1 MATSLVLGEV
11 RELSNVSPEIVI
23 SPCSGRVFLPSRRI
37 KRGSLCFR
45 FCPEQPRQGV
55 SAMRSVSGL
64 SVFFSLACAFC
75 HATVSLPGEEPMR
88 VHKDDGWSWGDPVYG
103 QAISI
108 STGKPAYPPSERIV
122 LNICLR
128 NTGTVPVRFP
138 TDDPLLEYRIK
149 VLLPDGK
156 KAPTTLRGT
165 QRFSIGTGGGGSSV
179 LRPGRSREMRIDL
192 TRLFDFSLAGRYTI
206 SVERTLLGPVSVE
219 APPRVAKSN
228 QIKVVV
234 DERLGNP
241 ESERDPE
248 YRRSKRDT
256 TP

>member
-1 MATSLVLGEV
+1 MFRFRFFAIMS
-11 RELSNVSPEIVI
+11 
-23 SPCSGRVFLPSRRI
+23 RI

-45 FCPEQPRQGV
+45 FCPERPRQGV
-55 SAMRSVSGL
+55 SAMSSASGL
-64 SVFFSLACAFC
+64 SVFLSLAYAFC
-75 HATVSLPGEEPMR
+75 LATVSLPGEEPTP
-88 VHKDDGWSWGDPVYG
+88 VHKDDGRSWGGPVYG

-108 STGKPAYPPSERIV
+108 STEKPAYPPSERIV
-122 LNICLR
+122 LNICLK
-128 NTGTVPVRFP
+128 NTGAVPVRFP
-138 TDDPLLEYRIK
+138 TGDPLLEYRIK
-149 VLLPDGK
+149 VLLPNGK
-156 KAPTTLRGT
+156 EAPTTLRGR
-165 QRFSIGTGGGGSSV
+165 QRFSIGTGGSGSSV

-192 TRLFDFSLAGRYTI
+192 TRLFDFSLPGTYTI

-248 YRRSKRDT
+248 HRSSKRDT
-256 TP
+256 TR